1 MVGAA
6 LVLAFVVA
14 YGLFSKYLAKTP
26 ITGPMLFVAFGILA
40 GPAAFNVVSIPLTNG
55 VVQTVLEMTL
65 VIVLFTDAAV
75 IDVAAV
81 RRQLTIPTR
90 LLTVG
95 LIGTMAAGIA
105 LAAAMFGELGFW
117 GAAVVAVTLA
127 PTDAALGQ
135 AVVTNDMVPGA
146 VRQGLAVESGL
157 NDGIAAP
164 FLSIAIAGAAGEV
177 ATGTGLVT
185 LFIQE
190 LGVAIL
196 VGLAIGY
203 AGGKLVEFCFERGW
217 MSREWRQLSV
227 PVIAVL
233 CFLVAT
239 PLRGSGFI
247 AAFVGGLVFGHLLR
261 KKYPDICTLSEA
273 LAYLLTMLSFFL
285 FGALIFGPRIS
296 AITWEIALY
305 AFASLTIV
313 RMVPVGLAMLRAKV
327 ALPTV
332 AFLGWFG
339 PRGIVSL
346 VFAGTVVA
354 EVDPTATELTLTI
367 VSTTVAMSVL
377 LHGVTA
383 WPLSIAY
390 GRWISNM
397 DHDDDAGEM
406 QDTPHIATRN
416 RVTPADDG

>member
-6 LVLAFVVA
+6 LVMAFVVA

-26 ITGPMLFVAFGILA
+26 ITGPMLFVALGVLV
-40 GPAAFNVVSIPLTNG
+40 GPEALNVVSLPLTDD

-75 IDVAAV
+75 IDVSAV
-81 RRQLTIPTR
+81 RSQLTIPTR

-105 LAAAMFGELGFW
+105 MAVAMFGELGFW

-146 VRQGLAVESGL
+146 VRQGLSVESGL
-157 NDGIAAP
+157 NDGIAVP
-164 FLSIAIAGAAGEV
+164 FLSIAIAGVGGEM
-177 ATGTGLVT
+177 ATGTGLVA
-185 LFIQE
+185 LFLEE
-190 LGVAIL
+190 LGVAMV

-203 AGGKLVEFCFERGW
+203 VGGRLVVLCYQRGW
-217 MSREWRQLSV
+217 MSLEWRQMLV
-227 PVIAVL
+227 PIIAVL

-247 AAFVGGLVFGHLLR
+247 AAFVGGLVFGNLVR
-261 KKYPDICTLSEA
+261 EKYPDICTLSEA
-273 LAYLLTMLSFFL
+273 LAYLLTMLSFLL

-296 AITWEIALY
+296 AITWEIVVYAL
-305 AFASLTIV
+305 ASLTIV
-313 RMVPVGLAMLRAKV
+313 RMVPVGLAMFRAKV

-339 PRGIVSL
+339 PRGIASL

-367 VSTTVAMSVL
+367 VSTTVALSVL

-383 WPLSIAY
+383 WPLSIMY
-390 GRWISNM
+390 GRWVSNM

-406 QDTPHIATRN
+406 QDMANISTRN
-416 RVTPADDG
+416 RVTPASGD